1 MSIAVEVNL
10 KIPGLTIRAAD
21 QPVKVINNSAVRFAR
36 LIDVPAIPKPG
47 ASIEV
52 PVGAGVNFGCTVTR
66 AEWHEEREIFI
77 VSCQYAKT
85 RISPDDYNALINNAD
100 WTQKLLGA

>member
-10 KIPGLTIRAAD
+10 KIPGLTIRSGD

-36 LIDVPAIPKPG
+36 MIEVPAIPAPG
-47 ASIEV
+47 AALEV
-52 PVGAGVNFGCTVTR
+52 PVAAGLTFDCTVTR

-77 VSCQYAKT
+77 VSCHFSKS
-85 RISPDDYNALINNAD
+85 RISPGDYDALINNGD
-100 WTQKLLGA
+100 WTQKLLPG